1 MSSTNKPVLRI
12 DWATNDAA
20 KFACLNWHYAKAVPV
35 GKLVKVGAW
44 EKGKFIGCVLFGRG
58 ANKNMPK
65 PYGLGQD
72 ECVEL
77 VRVALTK
84 HDAPV
89 SKIMM
94 LAIKFLN
101 KSNPGIRLVV
111 SYADL
116 DSNHHG
122 GIYQATNWIYEGLFG
137 KDSVSAFIINGKKTH
152 RKSIDSL
159 GVKQSIAEVRR
170 CLDPNA
176 KEFITKGKHKY
187 LMPLDREMSIKIAPL
202 AKPYPKRVKQAM
214 TGVQPEQRRSDTD
227 PPAPF
232 TSNVIPSKQ
241 IVNTLIQMEKAA

>member
-1 MSSTNKPVLRI
+1 MQDKPELKI

-20 KFACLNWHYAKAVPV
+20 RFACLNWHYAKAVPV
-35 GKLVKVGAW
+35 GKLVKIGVW
-44 EKGKFIGCVLFGRG
+44 ENKKFIGCVLFGRG

-77 VRVALTK
+77 VRVALTR
-84 HDAPV
+84 HVTPV

-94 LAIKFLN
+94 WAIKFLK

-159 GVKQSIAEVRR
+159 GVKQSISEVRR

-176 KEFITKGKHKY
+176 QEFRTKGKHKY
-187 LMPLDREMSIKIAPL
+187 LMPLDKDMSVKIASL

-214 TGVQPEQRRSDTD
+214 TGDQPEQRRRDTD
-227 PPAPF
+227 PPAPNIAENQPF
-232 TSNVIPSKQ
+232 AEVTHEKQETSH
-241 IVNTLIQMEKAA
+241 

>member
-1 MSSTNKPVLRI
+1 LIAVKPELRI
-12 DWATNDAA
+12 DWSTNDAA

-35 GKLVKVGAW
+35 GKLVKVGVW
-44 EKGKFIGCVLFGRG
+44 ENKKFIGCVLFGCG

-84 HDAPV
+84 HDTPV

-94 LAIKFLN
+94 WAIKFLN
-101 KSNPGIRLVV
+101 KSNPGIRLIV

-159 GVKQSIAEVRR
+159 GVKQSISEVRR

-176 KEFITKGKHKY
+176 KEFRTKGKHKY
-187 LMPLDREMSIKIAPL
+187 LMPLDKDMSAKIQPL

-214 TGVQPEQRRSDTD
+214 TGDQPEQRRRDTD
-227 PPAPF
+227 PPAPLHAENQPF
-232 TSNVIPSKQ
+232 AEVTNG
-241 IVNTLIQMEKAA
+241 N